1 MRNTISHFEEEVEV
15 QMYKILDS
23 INSPADLKNLTYK
36 ELEVLSQELRDYVI
50 KVVSENGG
58 HLASNLGV
66 VELTLALHRV
76 FDTPKDKI
84 IWDVGH
90 QSYIHKIVTG
100 RRESFV
106 NLRKRGGISGFPKRE
121 ESVYDVFET
130 GHSSTSISAALGM
143 AKARDLAGDDYSVAA
158 VIGDGALT
166 GGMAFE
172 ALNHAGDFPTNFIVI
187 LNDNKMS
194 ISHNIG
200 GLSNY
205 LSKLRTEP
213 AYFRMKSDIEAL
225 LNKIPVVG
233 KSMFKLAE
241 RLRDWLKYL
250 VVPGIFFEEL
260 GFKYFGPI
268 DGHDIKKLEDV
279 IKRAKSYNGY
289 PVLLHVVTVKG
300 KGYSIAEDKPQKYHG
315 ISPFFVENGE
325 LKTKSVQ
332 KTYSD
337 IFGDTLTELAEKN
350 DKIVAVSAAMCEG
363 TGLAGFA
370 SKYKNRFFD
379 VGIAEQH
386 ATTFCAGLAATGLRP
401 VFAVYST
408 FLQRAYDQILHD
420 VCMQNLNVV
429 FAIDRAGIV
438 GSDGETHQGVF
449 DITYLR
455 HIPNITIMSPK
466 DGRELSDML
475 KFALTLE
482 GPSAIRYPRGNA
494 REFEYPYTPLQHGKS
509 EVLME
514 GEDGVIIAEGNMFF
528 RALEVCERLK
538 NAEKNF
544 TLINARFIKPLDEK
558 LLLELSKK
566 FKIIYTIEDN
576 IISGGFGSS
585 IIELF
590 SRSRADVDV
599 RIIGYDD
606 SFIPHGEK
614 EELYSLKKMDC
625 ESIFNT
631 IMKG

>member
-1 MRNTISHFEEEVEV
+1 
-15 QMYKILDS
+15 MYKILDG
-23 INSPADLKNLTYK
+23 INSPSDLKKLSYE
-36 ELEVLSQELRDYVI
+36 ELETLSKELRDYVI

-84 IWDVGH
+84 VWDVGH

-100 RRESFV
+100 RRDSFAT
-106 NLRKRGGISGFPKRE
+106 LRKKDGISGFPKRE
-121 ESVYDVFET
+121 ESEYDAFET

-143 AKARDLAGDDYSVAA
+143 AKARDLAGDNYSVVA

-166 GGMAFE
+166 GGMSFE
-172 ALNHAGDFPTNFIVI
+172 ALNHAGDFPTNLIVI
-187 LNDNKMS
+187 LNDNEMS
-194 ISHNIG
+194 ISHNTG
-200 GLSNY
+200 ALSNY

-213 AYFRMKSDIEAL
+213 AYFKLKGEIGTI
-225 LNKIPVVG
+225 LNKVPLVG

-241 RLRDWLKYL
+241 KLRDWFKYL
-250 VVPGIFFEEL
+250 VVPGVFFEEL

-268 DGHDIKKLEDV
+268 DGHDIRKLEDV
-279 IKRAKSYNGY
+279 INRAKSYNGY
-289 PVLLHVVTVKG
+289 PVLIHVVTVKG
-300 KGYSIAEDKPQKYHG
+300 KGYSIAEAKPNKFHG
-315 ISPFFVENGE
+315 VSPFFVETGE
-325 LKTKSVQ
+325 LKVKSDK

-337 IFGDTLTELAEKN
+337 VFGETLVELAEHN
-350 DKIVAVSAAMCEG
+350 DKIVAVSAAMGEG
-363 TGLAGFA
+363 TGLAGFSA
-370 SKYKNRFFD
+370 KYKNRFFD

-386 ATTFCAGLAATGLRP
+386 AVTFCAGLAAGGFRP

-408 FLQRAYDQILHD
+408 FLQRAYDQVVHD

-466 DGRELSDML
+466 DGWELREML
-475 KFALTLE
+475 KLAVSKD
-482 GPSAIRYPRGNA
+482 GPVAIRYPRGNA
-494 REFEYPYTPLQHGKS
+494 REFKYAHTPLELGKS
-509 EVLME
+509 EVLIE
-514 GEDGVIIAEGNMFF
+514 GTDGVIIAEGNLVY

-538 NAEKNF
+538 QEGKNF
-544 TLINARFIKPLDEK
+544 TVVNARFLKPLDDK
-558 LLLELSKK
+558 LLLELAKK
-566 FKIIYTIEDN
+566 HKVIYTLEDN
-576 IISGGFGSS
+576 VISGGFGSS
-585 IIELF
+585 ILELYSQNKVEVNVSVLGF
-590 SRSRADVDV
+590 
-599 RIIGYDD
+599 DD

-614 EELYSLKKMDC
+614 EELYSLKNIDC

>member
-1 MRNTISHFEEEVEV
+1 
-15 QMYKILDS
+15 MYKILDS
-23 INSPADLKNLTYK
+23 INSPADLKKLTYK
-36 ELEVLSQELRDYVI
+36 ELEALSKELRDYVI

-84 IWDVGH
+84 VWDVGH

-106 NLRKRGGISGFPKRE
+106 TLRKRGGISGFPKRE

-143 AKARDLAGDDYSVAA
+143 AKARDLAGDDYSVVA

-166 GGMAFE
+166 GGMSFE
-172 ALNHAGDFPTNFIVI
+172 AMNHAGDFPTNFIVI
-187 LNDNKMS
+187 LNDNEMS

-205 LSKLRTEP
+205 LSRLRTVP
-213 AYFRMKSDIEAL
+213 AYFKLKNELETI
-225 LNKIPVVG
+225 LNKIPIVG

-268 DGHDIKKLEDV
+268 DGHDIRKLEGV

-289 PVLLHVVTVKG
+289 PVLIHVVTVKG
-300 KGYSIAEDKPQKYHG
+300 KGYSIAENKPQTYHG
-315 ISPFFVENGE
+315 ISPFFIENGE
-325 LKTKSVQ
+325 LKAKRVK

-337 IFGDTLTELAEKN
+337 IFGDTILELAENNK
-350 DKIVAVSAAMCEG
+350 KIVAVSAAMCEG
-363 TGLAGFA
+363 TGLSGFA
-370 SKYKNRFFD
+370 SKYKDRFFD

-386 ATTFCAGLAATGLRP
+386 ATTFCAGLAAAGLKP
-401 VFAVYST
+401 IFAVYST
-408 FLQRAYDQILHD
+408 FLQRAYDQVLHD

-466 DGRELSDML
+466 DGSELRNML
-475 KFALTLE
+475 RFAVTLE

-494 REFEYPYTPLQHGKS
+494 REYDFPHNALEFGKS
-509 EVLME
+509 EVLLE

-528 RALEVCERLK
+528 RALEVCGKLK
-538 NAEKNF
+538 EAEKNF
-544 TLINARFIKPLDEK
+544 TLVNARFVKPLDKE
-558 LLLELSKK
+558 LLLKLSKK

-576 IISGGFGSS
+576 IVSGGFGSS
-585 IIELF
+585 ILEFF
-590 SRSRADVDV
+590 SQYKAHVDV

-614 EELYSLKKMDC
+614 EELYSLKEMDC
-625 ESIFNT
+625 ESIFNA
-631 IMKG
+631 IMKE

>member
-1 MRNTISHFEEEVEV
+1 M
-15 QMYKILDS
+15 LDD
-23 INSPADLKNLTYK
+23 INSPSDLKKLSYE
-36 ELEVLSQELRDYVI
+36 ELEILSKELRDYVI

-84 IWDVGH
+84 VWDVGH

-100 RRESFV
+100 RRDSFAT
-106 NLRKRGGISGFPKRE
+106 LRKKDGISGFPKRE
-121 ESVYDVFET
+121 ESEHDAFET

-143 AKARDLAGDDYSVAA
+143 AKARDLAGGNYSVVA

-166 GGMAFE
+166 GGMSFE
-172 ALNHAGDFPTNFIVI
+172 ALNHAGDFPTNLIVI
-187 LNDNKMS
+187 LNDNEMS
-194 ISHNIG
+194 ISHNTG
-200 GLSNY
+200 ALSNH
-205 LSKLRTEP
+205 LSKIRTEP
-213 AYFRMKSDIEAL
+213 AYFKLKGEIETI
-225 LNKIPVVG
+225 LNKVPLVG

-241 RLRDWLKYL
+241 KLRDWFKYL
-250 VVPGIFFEEL
+250 VVPGVLFEEL

-268 DGHDIKKLEDV
+268 DGHDIRKLEDV
-279 IKRAKSYNGY
+279 INRAKSYNGY
-289 PVLLHVVTVKG
+289 PVLIHVVTVKG
-300 KGYSIAEDKPQKYHG
+300 KGYSIAENKPNKYHAL
-315 ISPFFVENGE
+315 SPFFIETGE
-325 LKTKSVQ
+325 LKVKSDK

-337 IFGDTLTELAEKN
+337 VFGETLVELAEHN
-350 DKIVAVSAAMCEG
+350 DKIVAVSAAMGEG
-363 TGLAGFA
+363 TGLAGFLT
-370 SKYKNRFFD
+370 KYKNRFFD

-386 ATTFCAGLAATGLRP
+386 AVTFCAGLAAGGFRP

-408 FLQRAYDQILHD
+408 FLQRAYDQVVHD

-466 DGRELSDML
+466 DGWELSEML
-475 KFALTLE
+475 RLAVSKD
-482 GPSAIRYPRGNA
+482 GPVAIRYPRGNA
-494 REFEYPYTPLQHGKS
+494 REFKYAHTTLELGKS
-509 EVLME
+509 EVLID
-514 GEDGVIIAEGNMFF
+514 GTDGVIIAEGNLVY

-538 NAEKNF
+538 QEGKSF
-544 TLINARFIKPLDEK
+544 TVVNARFLKPLDEK
-558 LLLELSKK
+558 LLLELAKK
-566 FKIIYTIEDN
+566 YKAIYTLEDN
-576 IISGGFGSS
+576 VISGGFGSS
-585 IIELF
+585 ILELYSQNKVEVNVTVLGF
-590 SRSRADVDV
+590 
-599 RIIGYDD
+599 DD

-614 EELYSLKKMDC
+614 EELYSLKNIDC

>member
-1 MRNTISHFEEEVEV
+1 
-15 QMYKILDS
+15 MYKILDS
-23 INSPADLKNLTYK
+23 INSPADLKKLTYK

-76 FDTPKDKI
+76 FDTLNDKI

-106 NLRKRGGISGFPKRE
+106 TLRKKGGISGFPKRE
-121 ESVYDVFET
+121 ESVHDVFET

-143 AKARDLAGDDYSVAA
+143 AKARDLAGDDYSVVA

-166 GGMAFE
+166 GGMSFE
-172 ALNHAGDFPTNFIVI
+172 AMNHAGDFPTNFIVI
-187 LNDNKMS
+187 LNDNEMS
-194 ISHNIG
+194 ISRNIG

-213 AYFRMKSDIEAL
+213 AYFKLKNELETI
-225 LNKIPVVG
+225 LNKIPMVG

-241 RLRDWLKYL
+241 KLRDWLKYL
-250 VVPGIFFEEL
+250 IVPGVFFEEL

-268 DGHDIKKLEDV
+268 DGHDIKKLEGV

-289 PVLLHVVTVKG
+289 PVLIHVVTVKG

-315 ISPFFVENGE
+315 INPFFVENGE
-325 LKTKSVQ
+325 LKTKRVK

-337 IFGDTLTELAEKN
+337 ILGDTLIELAEEN

-363 TGLAGFA
+363 TGLSGFA
-370 SKYKNRFFD
+370 SKYKDRFFD

-386 ATTFCAGLAATGLRP
+386 ATTFCAGLAAAGLRP

-408 FLQRAYDQILHD
+408 FLQRAYDQVLHD

-466 DGRELSDML
+466 DGRELRDML
-475 KFALTLE
+475 RFAITLE

-494 REFEYPYTPLQHGKS
+494 REFEYPYTPLELGKS

-538 NAEKNF
+538 KAEKNF
-544 TLINARFIKPLDEK
+544 TLVNTRFVKPLDAE
-558 LLLELSKK
+558 LLLKLSKR

-576 IISGGFGSS
+576 IVSGGFGSS
-585 IIELF
+585 ILEFF
-590 SRSRADVDV
+590 SRYKAYVDV

>member
-1 MRNTISHFEEEVEV
+1 
-15 QMYKILDS
+15 MYKILDG
-23 INSPADLKNLTYK
+23 INSPSDLKKLSYG
-36 ELEVLSQELRDYVI
+36 ELEILSRELRDYI
-50 KVVSENGG
+50 IEVVSENGG

-76 FDTPKDKI
+76 FDAPEDKI

-100 RRESFV
+100 RRDSFKT
-106 NLRKRGGISGFPKRE
+106 LRKRGGISGFPKRA
-121 ESVYDVFET
+121 ESIYDVFET

-143 AKARDLAGDDYSVAA
+143 AKARDLAGENYSVVA

-166 GGMAFE
+166 GGMSFE
-172 ALNHAGDFPTNFIVI
+172 ALNHAGDFPTNLIVI
-187 LNDNKMS
+187 LNDNEMS

-213 AYFRMKSDIEAL
+213 AYFRLKSRIETI

-233 KSMFKLAE
+233 GSMFKTAE
-241 RLRDWLKYL
+241 KLRDWLKYL
-250 VVPGIFFEEL
+250 VVPGVFFEEL

-268 DGHDIKKLEDV
+268 DGHDIRKLEDV
-279 IKRAKSYNGY
+279 IKRAKLYNGY
-289 PVLLHVVTVKG
+289 PVLIHVVTVKG
-300 KGYSIAEDKPQKYHG
+300 KGYSIAENKPSKYHG

-325 LKTKSVQ
+325 LKTKDSN

-337 IFGDTLTELAEKN
+337 VFGDTLMELAEKN
-350 DKIVAVSAAMCEG
+350 EKIVAVSAAMGEG

-370 SKYKNRFFD
+370 SKFKDRFFD

-386 ATTFCAGLAATGLRP
+386 ATTFCAGLAAAGLRP

-408 FLQRAYDQILHD
+408 FLQRAYDQVVHD
-420 VCMQNLNVV
+420 VCNQNLNVV
-429 FAIDRAGIV
+429 LAIDRAGIV

-449 DITYLR
+449 DISYLR
-455 HIPNITIMSPK
+455 HIPNIKIMSPK
-466 DGRELSDML
+466 DGQELTDML
-475 KFALTLE
+475 RLAVSLE
-482 GPSAIRYPRGNA
+482 GPSAIRYPRGKA
-494 REFEYPYTPLQHGKS
+494 RNFDFPHTPLKFGKS
-509 EVLME
+509 EVLIE
-514 GEDGVIIAEGNMFF
+514 GEDGVIISEGSMFF
-528 RALEVCERLK
+528 RALEVCEKLK
-538 NAEKNF
+538 QAGRNF
-544 TLINARFIKPLDEK
+544 TLVNARFIKPLDEE
-558 LLLELSKK
+558 LLAGLSKK
-566 FKIIYTIEDN
+566 HKVIYTLEDN

-585 IIELF
+585 ILELF
-590 SRSRADVDV
+590 SRKNADVKV

-614 EELYSLKKMDC
+614 EELYSLKNMDT

-631 IMKG
+631 IMKE